1 MRLFEYNSIYF
12 AGIIVKKIV
21 LLNYPSRRRGRGAD
35 AKPFDESH
43 CFSRANRLLREELG
57 YNEGIDWSL
66 E

>member
-21 LLNYPSRRRGRGAD
+21 LLNYPSRRWRGAD